1 MAYFLCWE
9 RRCRVGMLARGRPL
23 INQVSRDLRLPL
35 QLFIAGGQA
44 ILAAIRRNRYDVWSR
59 RPTVSGLTKLRLAA
73 TAYLQTI
80 WRRG

>member
-1 MAYFLCWE
+1 
-9 RRCRVGMLARGRPL
+9 
-23 INQVSRDLRLPL
+23 LPV

-44 ILAAIRRNRYDVWSR
+44 ILAAIQRNRYDVWSR
-59 RPTVSGLTKLRLAA
+59 RPTVSRLTKLRLVA